1 MYHASIDIEALGPNS
16 GAVVLS
22 LGAVSFDPHGNYIGS
37 QFPFHVNIDI
47 TNSLQLGMHVD
58 GDTIYWW
65 LDRDTRSR
73 NALAKPEPVLAE
85 TALEDLHC
93 WYKMHHCVAAWS
105 HRFDMELLGAY
116 SARLAIKLPWS
127 HRQELCIRTR
137 FEAAAKFG
145 YMPEKVRD
153 KDKHHPVYDATRQA
167 KQIQIANSFILKG
180 EQP

>member
-1 MYHASIDIEALGPNS
+1 MYHAMIDIEALGTDYGS
-16 GAVVLS
+16 VILSIGAIH
-22 LGAVSFDPHGNYIGS
+22 FDPHGNFIGS
-37 QFPFHVNIDI
+37 GEAFHKNIDI
-47 TNSLQLGMHVD
+47 TDSLRSGFHVD
-58 GDTIYWW
+58 GATIYWW

-73 NALAKPEPVLAE
+73 NALVTPKPIDAYS
-85 TALEDLHC
+85 ALVMLYQ
-93 WYKMHHCVAAWS
+93 WYRAYDCKAAWS

-116 SARLAIKLPWS
+116 AIGVHTKLPWS

-137 FEAAAKFG
+137 LEAAAKFG
-145 YMPEKVRD
+145 YLPEKVRD